1 MLQNKNT
8 DNSEIILQN
17 NIEKINNFDH
27 KNESQKKDISQ
38 MMISSTSLSTYNIPD
53 IEKIVVEMIKK
64 KQRDAF
70 KQHYYENHKEI
81 LKKKSVYNKRYANKN
96 KKRIHC
102 EVCNIY
108 FISKRHAELHAE
120 RKKHQEKIDKP
131 ENKLVIKDNKK
142 DIYIM

>member
-17 NIEKINNFDH
+17 NVKKINNFDP

-64 KQRDAF
+64 KT
-70 KQHYYENHKEI
+70 
-81 LKKKSVYNKRYANKN
+81 
-96 KKRIHC
+96 
-102 EVCNIY
+102 
-108 FISKRHAELHAE
+108 E
-120 RKKHQEKIDKP
+120 RCF
-131 ENKLVIKDNKK
+131 
-142 DIYIM
+142 